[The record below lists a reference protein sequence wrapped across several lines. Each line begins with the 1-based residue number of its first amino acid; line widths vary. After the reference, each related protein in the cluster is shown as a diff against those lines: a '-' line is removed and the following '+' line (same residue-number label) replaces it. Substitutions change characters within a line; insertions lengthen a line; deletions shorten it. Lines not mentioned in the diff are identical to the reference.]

1 MVAEK
6 VKIDYDLLSSV
17 RESITQI
24 IAELEDAPERTG
36 DVAGAIGA
44 PYERPQLG
52 SLASDFRGSWE
63 PKRDDLI
70 ATLDGIGTHLDVVI
84 ESYSDLDEGA

>member
-1 MVAEK
+1 MGAEK
-6 VKIDYDLLSSV
+6 VRIDYDLLTCV
-17 RESITQI
+17 KESITQI

-44 PYERPQLG
+44 PYERTQL
-52 SLASDFRGSWE
+52 SALASDFRGAWE

-70 ATLDGIGTHLDVVI
+70 ATLGGIGTRLDTVI
-84 ESYSDLDEGA
+84 DSYSDLDEGA

>member
-1 MVAEK
+1 MAAEK
-6 VKIDYDLLSSV
+6 VKIDYDLLSGV
-17 RESITQI
+17 RESITRI
-24 IAELEDAPERTG
+24 IAELEDAPERNG

-44 PYERPQLG
+44 PYERAQLG

-70 ATLDGIGTHLDVVI
+70 AALDGVGTRLDAVI
-84 ESYSDLDEGA
+84 ESYSELDEGA